1 MSKRWDITSPGLMI
15 WLSLGDNAVL
25 DAEPF
30 PNREA
35 FKPRSSLLPGDEPV
49 VVLTTLH
56 FSLCP
61 AFQSDLWHSAELVND
76 NRENKWNKFKK
87 QMQ

>member
-15 WLSLGDNAVL
+15 ALIWLSLGDKAVL

-30 PNREA
+30 PNREG
-35 FKPRSSLLPGDEPV
+35 LGDET
-49 VVLTTLH
+49 VVLLDTTLH

-61 AFQSDLWHSAELVND
+61 EFQSDLWHSAELVNN
-76 NRENKWNKFKK
+76 NRKNQGNEFEK
-87 QMQ
+87 QIQ